1 MNLRDPSLLEAQN
14 PVTLVSGLQGLE
26 ELGEH
31 PGPIPGLDSYQSV
44 LEQLCYQTCETPFLP
59 LMDPRT
65 F

>member
-1 MNLRDPSLLEAQN
+1 M
-14 PVTLVSGLQGLE
+14 TLVSGLQGLE

-44 LEQLCYQTCETPFLP
+44 LEQLCYQTCEPPFPP
-59 LMDPRT
+59 LIVSRT